1 VAPSEGARV
10 VHEISNA
17 IAGAQVVYD
26 WAGGLIWLSLP
37 AQDDAG
43 HAVVRASVDNVGGH
57 ATLIRADVSVRN
69 RVPVFH
75 PQAKPVADLSR
86 RIKEGLDPHC
96 VFNPGRMVDG
106 L

>member
-1 VAPSEGARV
+1 V
-10 VHEISNA
+10 
-17 IAGAQVVYD
+17 IAGVETVYD

-43 HAVVRASVDNVGGH
+43 HEIVRASVNNVGGH
-57 ATLIRADVSVRN
+57 ATLIRADATVR
-69 RVPVFH
+69 RKVPVFH

-86 RIKEGLDPHC
+86 RIKEGLDPHG